1 MQEEYEGTRI
11 LLGIPLSDCRTVV
24 KEPVVYQQSIHW
36 IASTGISFFKMLV
49 SRMTDDRRQN
59 VVLFCLSFFCC
70 VLYSLVELC
79 VTPVIFKVYV
89 PPFSSW
95 RLDRM
100 PYLKCTVCSSFG
112 AMADKNNSHGCVK
125 IF

>member
-1 MQEEYEGTRI
+1 
-11 LLGIPLSDCRTVV
+11 LSDCRTVV

-79 VTPVIFKVYV
+79 VTPVIFKVHV